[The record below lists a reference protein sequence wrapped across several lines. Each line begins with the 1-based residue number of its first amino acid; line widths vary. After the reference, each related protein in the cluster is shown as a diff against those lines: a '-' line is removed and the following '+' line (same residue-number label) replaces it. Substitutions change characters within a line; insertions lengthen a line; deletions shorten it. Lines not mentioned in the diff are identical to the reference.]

1 MSEVTKRIRVYGI
14 VQGVGFRPTVSR
26 HATSNGIRG
35 SVCNKGPYVEIYA
48 QGSAEQVD
56 GFLKDLEECPPKRA
70 AILKINTEDL
80 SAEDAPQFDTFDIIE
95 SEKTK
100 GEIFVSPDIA
110 ICDECK
116 EEMYNPKNRRYLHPF
131 INCTCCGPRL
141 TILDSLP
148 YDRERTSMK
157 EFPMCPDCAKEYYDP
172 ETRRYDAQPV
182 CCNECGPEVYLIGR
196 NERGRAAITYTR
208 QVIYD
213 GGIVAIKGIGGF
225 HLCCDATNE
234 EAVSRLR
241 MLKRRPAKPFA
252 IMAKDENVVK
262 RECIVT
268 PEQEA
273 ILTGHQKP
281 ILLLDRRPDVQIAEK
296 NGVLEMPGEK
306 QLQLDKELKQENISG
321 TRLAPSVAPGN
332 PKVGVMLP
340 YAPVQLLIFQYD
352 DGIEMPDLLVMTSGN
367 TSGAPICRDD
377 EEAVAELSHLCDAIL
392 SHNRKIRI
400 RADDTVMDFYKN
412 EPYMIR
418 RSRGYAPLPF
428 MTSMD
433 WKGQVLAVGGELKN
447 TFCIGVDSR
456 FYPSP
461 YVGDLEDLRTV
472 KALQETI
479 HRFQTLLEVEPQVVV
494 CDLHPKYNSTVV
506 AESLGYPMLQV
517 QHHYAHILSCMTEN
531 DCQKPVIGVSFDGT
545 GYGTDGTIW
554 GGEILL
560 ADYQD
565 FTRFGSIT
573 PFLQIGG
580 DASAKEGWRIAVSMI
595 YGYTKDREKA
605 WEAIEKLGLCSEQE
619 SKVQFTM
626 ADRKINAVMSTSAGR
641 LFDAV
646 SAILG
651 IRRQSSFEGE
661 ASTALQFAAEVYEQK
676 QTFEL
681 SEKQNI
687 RQGVIVDS
695 EGCCILNTEA
705 LVQYIVEAKLQ
716 GADSGALAYL
726 FHQTLAE
733 LIVAAC
739 IEARESSGRNNV
751 ALSGGVFQNR
761 LLLRLTEERLTQ
773 EGFEVLRHHMI
784 PPNDGGIA
792 IGQAAYG
799 MNWLQK
805 MEKEV

>member
-26 HATSNGIRG
+26 HAVSNGIRG
-35 SVCNKGPYVEIYA
+35 NVCNKGPYVEIYA
-48 QGSAEQVD
+48 QGSGAQVD
-56 GFLKDLEECPPKRA
+56 GFLKDLEERPPKRA
-70 AILKINTEDL
+70 AILKINTEDIP
-80 SAEDAPQFDTFDIIE
+80 AENAPQFGAFDIIE

-116 EEMYNPKNRRYLHPF
+116 EEMYNSKDRRYLHPF
-131 INCTCCGPRL
+131 INCTCCGPRM

-157 EFPMCPDCAKEYYDP
+157 EFPMCPDCAEEYDDP
-172 ETRRYDAQPV
+172 KTRRYDAQPV
-182 CCNECGPEVYLIGR
+182 CCNACGPEVYLIGR
-196 NERGRAAITYTR
+196 GERGRNAITYTR
-208 QVIYD
+208 KVIHD

-234 EAVSRLR
+234 ETVSRLR
-241 MLKRRPAKPFA
+241 MLKHRPAKPFA
-252 IMAKDENVVK
+252 VMAKDETVVK

-268 PEQEA
+268 PEQEQ

-281 ILLLDRRPDVQIAEK
+281 ILLLDRRSNGGQTEK
-296 NGVLEMPGEK
+296 
-306 QLQLDKELKQENISG
+306 
-321 TRLAPSVAPGN
+321 LAPSVAPGN

-340 YAPVQLLIFQYD
+340 YAPVQLLLFQYD

-377 EEAVAELSHLCDAIL
+377 EEATTELSHLCDAIL

-400 RADDTVMDFYKN
+400 RADDTVMDFYKK

-428 MTSMD
+428 MTSTD

-506 AESLGYPMLQV
+506 AENLGFPMLQV
-517 QHHYAHILSCMTEN
+517 QHHYAHVLSCMTEN
-531 DCQKPVIGVSFDGT
+531 DCQEPVIGVSFDGT

-560 ADYQD
+560 ADYQN
-565 FTRFGSIT
+565 FIRFGSIT

-595 YGYTKDREKA
+595 YGYTKNREKA
-605 WEAIEKLGLCSEQE
+605 WDIIEKLGLCSEQE

-661 ASTALQFAAEVYEQK
+661 ASTALQFAAEAFEQK
-676 QTFEL
+676 NESVKNETWSKMQSVMLE
-681 SEKQNI
+681 
-687 RQGVIVDS
+687 S
-695 EGCCILNTEA
+695 EGRCILNTEA
-705 LVQYIVEAKLQ
+705 LVQLIVETKLQ

-733 LIVAAC
+733 QIVAVC
-739 IEARESSGRNNV
+739 MEARKSSGRNKV

-761 LLLRLTEERLTQ
+761 LLLCLTEERLGQ

-799 MNWLQK
+799 MNRLQIA
-805 MEKEV
+805 EKEI